1 MLRYRLQNE
10 LKKRTREDSDH
21 TLGSEDTYSDLE
33 DDKGED
39 DDDETLTFDSN
50 ATTITTP
57 LFIPLTPSP
66 LMLPGRRQPRSTQRR
81 EERRHK
87 RRQTS
92 QTYIPRQRRFN
103 RKLEFPS

>member
-39 DDDETLTFDSN
+39 DDDETLTFDSSKE
-50 ATTITTP
+50 P
-57 LFIPLTPSP
+57 LKT
-66 LMLPGRRQPRSTQRR
+66 RS
-81 EERRHK
+81 
-87 RRQTS
+87 
-92 QTYIPRQRRFN
+92 IDDD
-103 RKLEFPS
+103 